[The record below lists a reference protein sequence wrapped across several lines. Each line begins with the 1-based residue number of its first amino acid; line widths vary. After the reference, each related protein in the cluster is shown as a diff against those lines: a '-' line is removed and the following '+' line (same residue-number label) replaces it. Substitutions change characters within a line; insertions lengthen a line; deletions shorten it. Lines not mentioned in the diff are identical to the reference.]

1 VVVASSAAFSPQAAR
16 ANMLAA
22 TAIAANFFMMCGS
35 LKCLSALGKLS
46 RPASGGI

>member
-1 VVVASSAAFSPQAAR
+1 VVASSAAFSPQAVR

-22 TAIAANFFMMCGS
+22 AAIAANFFMMCG
-35 LKCLSALGKLS
+35 LPKMPYRDGETS